1 MHLFIQWL
9 PSIIIRQRLSSSALL
24 EQTGWVIGKTREKRP
39 SSLDRSSPNKM
50 PLSDLLLLPSY
61 SPPES
66 NNLQRVWAYIIKGA
80 ISPISSKIPRFGEKS
95 YIVHSLASPRLL
107 SQEIIETTAAAW
119 LCPWH
124 AGCKGVNEEK
134 WHVSRNQELLWHSHP
149 PLILIL
155 PLWG

>member
-1 MHLFIQWL
+1 MHLLIHWL

-80 ISPISSKIPRFGEKS
+80 ISPISSEIPRFGEKKL
-95 YIVHSLASPRLL
+95 HSKGQLISKANFKVFIWTKKPTKIFLYFCASF
-107 SQEIIETTAAAW
+107 
-119 LCPWH
+119 
-124 AGCKGVNEEK
+124 KK
-134 WHVSRNQELLWHSHP
+134 
-149 PLILIL
+149 PLKSGGNKIYV
-155 PLWG
+155 

>member
-1 MHLFIQWL
+1 MHLPIHWL

-80 ISPISSKIPRFGEKS
+80 ISPISSEIPRFGEKS
-95 YIVHSLASPRLL
+95 YIVKVSKSRKQILKFSFEPKKQRKYF
-107 SQEIIETTAAAW
+107 
-119 LCPWH
+119 CPSFKKPLKS
-124 AGCKGVNEEK
+124 C
-134 WHVSRNQELLWHSHP
+134 RNKRSKQ
-149 PLILIL
+149 
-155 PLWG
+155 

>member
-1 MHLFIQWL
+1 MSFPPLKFLKKMPHICASWLNKLLKSSQPTCTFIQASTFIRNCRLSMCMHLLIYWL

-80 ISPISSKIPRFGEKS
+80 ISPISSEIPRFGEKKL
-95 YIVHSLASPRLL
+95 HS
-107 SQEIIETTAAAW
+107 T
-119 LCPWH
+119 
-124 AGCKGVNEEK
+124 
-134 WHVSRNQELLWHSHP
+134 
-149 PLILIL
+149 
-155 PLWG
+155 